1 MNKKNIKTIIAAAIA
16 IGSIGSITVQA
27 EESIASNQN
36 EVINVN
42 SRSVGKGQVINV
54 SSNLNIRKSASTS
67 ATVVGKIP
75 ANATFEIIAKSGSWY
90 KVKYGSVAG
99 YVSGDYVKV
108 ILMPTTDSSTGSN
121 SSGSSSS
128 SSTVNGK
135 GQVINVSSN
144 LNIRK
149 SASTSATVVGKIPAN
164 ATFEIIAK
172 SGSWY
177 KVKYGSVTGYVSGD
191 YVKVISMPTTD
202 SSNGS
207 SNSGNSGN
215 SSDSS
220 SSSGGTTTTN
230 GKGQVIN
237 VSSSLN
243 IRKSASTSAT
253 VVGKIPA
260 NATFEII
267 AKSGSWYKVKY
278 GSVTG
283 YVSGDYVKV
292 ISMPTTDN
300 NTGSSNS
307 GNSSDSSNSG
317 NSSEG
322 ENSNNN
328 SNTETEVSKYGIV
341 VNVAVDSSLR
351 VRKEPNTTST
361 VLGYLNASQKVEIVA
376 ETGSW
381 YKIVFNDTTGYVSS
395 SYIEIISYNPDEPQD
410 SEAQAKF
417 EIILNKMKTQLG
429 SPYVYGGA
437 GELITKSLIEDLQKK
452 YPGQS
457 YSVEEEYYDKEWRAF
472 DCSGLMQWGFKEA
485 GINLSRN
492 TAGQITNGI
501 EVSLDSLQPG
511 DLIFYKT
518 LNHVGMY
525 IGDGKWIESPRTGLQ
540 VRIVD
545 VPWSLVERARRVL

>member
-215 SSDSS
+215 TSDSS